1 MAKVAMV
8 KPKEFHTL
16 AEKRQHFNRRCS
28 AQRLGGKMPG
38 LHGLP
43 AATGTSTVTIA
54 PVRLPF
60 MKYSPAG
67 TLGIDF
73 GTSNSAMAWAS
84 PEGGAQLMAL
94 EGAALAMPTAV
105 FFNTE
110 DHRTH
115 FGRDALK
122 HYLEGTEGRLM
133 RSLKSLLGSP
143 LLLETTQIGHQ
154 QISFQ
159 DIIASFLA
167 ALRERAGQSLGTAP
181 RRVVMGRPV
190 HFVDDDPVRDAQAE
204 ASLRQ
209 AVLSVGF
216 DEVSFQLEPI
226 AAALDYEQRLT
237 QESTLLVVDLGGG
250 TSDFTV
256 VRLGPDRMKH
266 IDRQHDILATT
277 GVHIGGTD
285 YDRQLSLARVMPELG
300 YKHLGPEQREVPSR
314 VFFDLATWHLIHWQY
329 QPKAIGH
336 AQTLRT
342 NYSNP
347 QLHARLMRVLT
358 ERHGHHL
365 AHEVEQAKIRCSMDN
380 ADTAIDLSVVERG
393 LDADLGLT
401 DMQVHLHDLLART
414 VACARECVQQ
424 AGLSDASLDA
434 IYLTGGSSAL
444 RTFQHALQAEFAGVQ
459 QVEGDLFGGVALGLA
474 YSR

>member
-1 MAKVAMV
+1 
-8 KPKEFHTL
+8 
-16 AEKRQHFNRRCS
+16 
-28 AQRLGGKMPG
+28 MPA
-38 LHGLP
+38 LHGVSRI
-43 AATGTSTVTIA
+43 TSTLTTAFA
-54 PVRLPF
+54 PLSALSSF
-60 MKYSPAG
+60 MMSSPAG

-73 GTSNSAMAWAS
+73 GTSNSAMAWLG
-84 PEGGAQLMAL
+84 PEGAARLIPL
-94 EGAALAMPTAV
+94 EGEALAMPTAV
-105 FFNTE
+105 FYNAE
-110 DHRTH
+110 DQTTH

-159 DIIASFLA
+159 DIIGTFLA
-167 ALRERAGQSLGTAP
+167 TLRERATQHLGSAP

-237 QESTLLVVDLGGG
+237 KERTVLVVDLGGG

-256 VRLGPDRMKH
+256 VRLGPERMLHSDRS
-266 IDRQHDILATT
+266 RDILATT

-285 YDRQLSLARVMPELG
+285 YDRQLNLAQVMPLLG
-300 YKHLGPEQREVPSR
+300 YKHIGPEQREVPSR

-329 QPKAIGH
+329 QPKAIAH
-336 AQTLRT
+336 AKTLRS
-342 NYSNP
+342 NYSHLL
-347 QLHARLMRVLT
+347 LHERLMNVLT
-358 ERHGHHL
+358 ERHGHL
-365 AHEVEQAKIRCSMDN
+365 IAHEVEQSKIRCSVSRAGTDI
-380 ADTAIDLSVVERG
+380 ALSAIERG
-393 LDADLGLT
+393 LQARLDVS
-401 DMQVHLHDLLART
+401 DMQAHLHDLLGRT
-414 VACARECVQQ
+414 VACARECVQA

-444 RTFQHALQAEFAGVQ
+444 STFQSALQAEFAGVPLVQ
-459 QVEGDLFGGVALGLA
+459 GDLFGGVALGLA